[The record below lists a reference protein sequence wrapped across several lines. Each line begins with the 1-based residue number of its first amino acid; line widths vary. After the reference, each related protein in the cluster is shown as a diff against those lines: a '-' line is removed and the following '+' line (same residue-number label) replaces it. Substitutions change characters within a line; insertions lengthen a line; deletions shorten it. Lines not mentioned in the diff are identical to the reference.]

1 LRTLKLI
8 KDMSSNFSD
17 DAISIIEAFLIDSN
31 DQTMSDLTNYCKEY
45 DLSDSEIIFL
55 AKALAE
61 SGTTINFSGEN
72 ICDIPSTGGP
82 SSLSTLLCPLFL
94 KLLGNKILK
103 LGVPGRPA
111 GGIDVLSQI
120 EGYNINP
127 DLSEVE
133 EWFTTNGYVH
143 FLANQEFTPLDSK
156 LFSYRKNNNS
166 LDVPCLVIASLL
178 SKKIA
183 VGLNIVGLDVRVG
196 KFGNFG
202 RTLEEARKNSIRF
215 VRVAALVGI
224 NAKCFITN
232 SMMAQQPYIG
242 RGEALLA
249 LYKIFTKQACTHLE
263 EHLSVCLEMSL
274 SISGEKSINFTTID
288 IENAF
293 IENIE
298 VQGGNKE
305 SFYTVAANISRKHI
319 YNIYAAASGF
329 LSIDLY
335 KIRDVI
341 VSMQSDEANM
351 FSDTCGVILKARSG
365 HFITEGAIICSYRYE
380 LDLRAEFEIKLNS
393 AFNISENTEFL
404 NIEIITDGKI

>member
-1 LRTLKLI
+1 
-8 KDMSSNFSD
+8 MNSNISD
-17 DAISIIEAFLIDSN
+17 DAISIIKAFLIDSN
-31 DQTMSDLTNYCKEY
+31 DQTMSDLINYCKEY

-82 SSLSTLLCPLFL
+82 SSLSTLLCPIFL

-183 VGLNIVGLDVRVG
+183 VGLNTVGLDVRVG

-202 RTLEEARKNSIRF
+202 RTFEEARNNSIRF
-215 VRVAALVGI
+215 VRVAASIGI

-232 SMMAQQPYIG
+232 GMMAQQPYLG

-249 LYKIFTKQACTHLE
+249 LHKIFTNQACTHLK

-274 SISGEKSINFTTID
+274 SISSEKSINFTTID

-293 IENIE
+293 IENVEI
-298 VQGGNKE
+298 QGGNKK
-305 SFYTVAANISRKHI
+305 SFYTIAANISRKHI
-319 YNIYAAASGF
+319 YNINAAASGF

-341 VSMQSDEANM
+341 ISVQSDEANE
-351 FSDTCGVILKARSG
+351 FSDPCGVILKAKTG
-365 HFITEGAIICSYRYE
+365 HFITEGSIICSYRCE
-380 LDLRAEFEIKLNS
+380 SDFRAEFEIKLNS
-393 AFNISENTEFL
+393 AFVISENTEFL
-404 NIEIITDGKI
+404 NIEIINDGKI